1 MIAEASNDGNQE
13 QGGSPMDLAS
23 HASQADQP
31 DHGTSSGPA
40 AESVEFPPFP
50 KVALLGLTVFAI
62 VGAVV
67 IGGYIGGKLADAM
80 GLE

>member
-1 MIAEASNDGNQE
+1 MIAEASNNGNQE

-40 AESVEFPPFP
+40 AESRPFP
-50 KVALLGLTVFAI
+50 WVITLACLGL
-62 VGAVV
+62 VV
-67 IGGYIGGKLADAM
+67 AGFYLGKSIGTELTP
-80 GLE
+80 